1 MIVLISEKKFDM
13 VDIQNATLSG
23 GVAVG
28 AVADLAIPPY
38 GAFII
43 GSLTG
48 IISTLG
54 YRLVQVMYT
63 TVDYRCLFMF
73 FFYTAASAF
82 P

>member
-63 TVDYRCLFMF
+63 VDYRCLFMF
-73 FFYTAASAF
+73 FLYTAASAF